1 MTFVQWFLFVIVP
14 LSIAVVAVITGESCR
29 ARHTR
34 DAALIVI
41 TAFSAPL
48 MQIGPVA
55 AQTPSEVRR
64 MAQDAIRRLDLQTEI
79 PDAPEPPAQ
88 FSLLLPPELLW
99 VVVAVA
105 VLLLLYSFR
114 DLIPLLRS
122 RGGELTEEEA
132 ISAEAMRRE
141 PQVVLAAADELARQG
156 RYRDAMHL
164 LLLRSLAEL
173 RAALDEP
180 FADSLTSREIL
191 RSTRLPK
198 IAREPLRDVV
208 GRVEWT
214 YFGERPA
221 EREDYEACR
230 TSFFAIERALHGSAA
245 A

>member
-1 MTFVQWFLFVIVP
+1 MTFLQCFLFAIVP
-14 LSIAVVAVITGESCR
+14 LSIAVVAVIIGESFR

-34 DAALIVI
+34 GAALIAI
-41 TAFSAPL
+41 AAFTALL
-48 MQIGPVA
+48 MQIGTVA
-55 AQTPSEVRR
+55 AQTPSEVQR

-79 PDAPEPPAQ
+79 PDAPKPTQ
-88 FSLLLPPELLW
+88 FSLSLRPELLW
-99 VVVAVA
+99 FIVAVA

-122 RGGELTEEEA
+122 RGGELTEEEV
-132 ISAEAMRRE
+132 ISADAMRRE
-141 PQVVLAAADELARQG
+141 PQVALAAADEFAREG
-156 RYRDAMHL
+156 RYREAMHI

-173 RAALDEP
+173 RATLDEP

-191 RSTRLPK
+191 RSARLPK
-198 IAREPLRDVV
+198 AAREPLREVV

>member
-1 MTFVQWFLFVIVP
+1 MTFMQWFLFVIVP
-14 LSIAVVAVITGESCR
+14 LSIAAVAVIVGESFR
-29 ARHTR
+29 VRHTR
-34 DAALIVI
+34 GASLIVI
-41 TAFSAPL
+41 AALAALL
-48 MQIGPVA
+48 MQIGTVA
-55 AQTPSEVRR
+55 AQTPGEVQR

-79 PDAPEPPAQ
+79 PDAPEPAQ
-88 FSLLLPPELLW
+88 FSLSLPPELLW
-99 VVVAVA
+99 FIVAVA

-173 RAALDEP
+173 RATLDEP

-191 RSTRLPK
+191 RSTRLPTT
-198 IAREPLRDVV
+198 AREPLRDVV

-230 TSFFAIERALHGSAA
+230 TSFYEIERALHGSAA

>member
-1 MTFVQWFLFVIVP
+1 
-14 LSIAVVAVITGESCR
+14 
-29 ARHTR
+29 
-34 DAALIVI
+34 
-41 TAFSAPL
+41 
-48 MQIGPVA
+48 
-55 AQTPSEVRR
+55 

-88 FSLLLPPELLW
+88 FSLSLPPELLW

-122 RGGELTEEEA
+122 RGGELTEEEV

-156 RYRDAMHL
+156 RYRDAMHI

-198 IAREPLRDVV
+198 TAREPLRDVV

-230 TSFFAIERALHGSAA
+230 TSFFAIEQALQGSAA
-245 A
+245 S